1 MGITT
6 GSYLD
11 FVDETSGGYFIVD
24 NLNLYASQSAYVA
37 EDLYVSGTIYG
48 TATTASSLTN
58 LTQSVRIL
66 GDLIV
71 NGAITASVL
80 NVLVYTSSI
89 NVITGSTIFG
99 SSSLSTHQFTGSILT
114 TGSVYVTG
122 SIYATGTVFATSSN
136 ALSSSYALTASRA
149 ITASYALN
157 AVGLTTTGSF
167 TGSFTGSILSPNI
180 QLSNGLHISQ
190 NFVTQSIVL
199 NGTTGIILSNPINY
213 HTSFINYV
221 AFDVNYG
228 GTFWQAGSI
237 ILTNDGFTTGLYSA
251 SAKPISSPP
260 GPILT
265 FSGSLGGTM
274 LLHATV
280 AGMNTACDFILDT
293 KALL

>member
-1 MGITT
+1 MGLFT
-6 GSYLD
+6 GSYSD
-11 FVDETSGGYFIVD
+11 FIDETSGGYFIVD

-136 ALSSSYALTASRA
+136 ATTASYTVSSSYAT
-149 ITASYALN
+149 TASYALN

-167 TGSFTGSILSPNI
+167 TGSFTGSILSPSIKVTDGSITRI
-180 QLSNGLHISQ
+180 QNY
-190 NFVTQSIVL
+190 VTQSNVL
-199 NGTTGIILSNPINY
+199 NGTSSMIWSALDPTIPS
-213 HTSFINYV
+213 TFINYY
-221 AFDVNYG
+221 ATDLGSG
-228 GTFWQAGSI
+228 GTFIQAGTI
-237 ILTNDGFTTGLYSA
+237 IICTDGLTTSLSNTSTPVLGSGVLVFTSNLGSALELYA
-251 SAKPISSPP
+251 TIS
-260 GPILT
+260 
-265 FSGSLGGTM
+265 
-274 LLHATV
+274 
-280 AGMNTACDFILDT
+280 GMNTQCDFVLDVRT
-293 KALL
+293 LI

>member
-136 ALSSSYALTASRA
+136 ATTASYTVSSSYAT
-149 ITASYALN
+149 TASYALN

-167 TGSFTGSILSPNI
+167 TGSFTGSILSPSIKVTDGSITRI
-180 QLSNGLHISQ
+180 QNY
-190 NFVTQSIVL
+190 VTQSNVL
-199 NGTTGIILSNPINY
+199 NGTSSMIWSALDPTIPS
-213 HTSFINYV
+213 TFINYY
-221 AFDVNYG
+221 ATDLGSG
-228 GTFWQAGSI
+228 GTFIQAGTI
-237 ILTNDGFTTGLYSA
+237 IICTDGLTTSLSNTSTPVLGSGVLVFTSNLGSALELYA
-251 SAKPISSPP
+251 TIS
-260 GPILT
+260 
-265 FSGSLGGTM
+265 
-274 LLHATV
+274 
-280 AGMNTACDFILDT
+280 GMNTQCDFVLDVRT
-293 KALL
+293 LI

>member
-1 MGITT
+1 MGIIT

-11 FVDETSGGYFIVD
+11 FIDDTSGGYFIVD
-24 NLNLYASQSAYVA
+24 SLNFYASQSAYVA

-48 TATTASSLTN
+48 TATTASSLN
-58 LTQSVRIL
+58 DLTQSVRIL
-66 GDLIV
+66 GNLTV

-122 SIYATGTVFATSSN
+122 SIYATGAVFATSSN

-167 TGSFTGSILSPNI
+167 TGSFTGSILSPSI
-180 QLSNGLHISQ
+180 KVSNGLNISQ

>member
-37 EDLYVSGTIYG
+37 KDLYVSGTIYG

-167 TGSFTGSILSPNI
+167 TGSFTGSILSPSIKVTDGSTTRI
-180 QLSNGLHISQ
+180 QNY
-190 NFVTQSIVL
+190 VTQSNVL
-199 NGTTGIILSNPINY
+199 NGTSSMIWSALDPTIPS
-213 HTSFINYV
+213 TFINYY
-221 AFDVNYG
+221 ATDLGSG
-228 GTFWQAGSI
+228 GTFIQAGTI
-237 ILTNDGFTTGLYSA
+237 IICTDGLTTSLSNTSTPVLGSGVLVFTSNLGSALELY
-251 SAKPISSPP
+251 
-260 GPILT
+260 
-265 FSGSLGGTM
+265 
-274 LLHATV
+274 ATV
-280 AGMNTACDFILDT
+280 SGMNTQCDFVLDVRT
-293 KALL
+293 LI

>member
-1 MGITT
+1 MGIIT

-11 FVDETSGGYFIVD
+11 FIDDTSGGYFIVD
-24 NLNLYASQSAYVA
+24 SLNFYASQSAYVA

-48 TATTASSLTN
+48 TAATASSLN
-58 LTQSVRIL
+58 DLTQSVRIL
-66 GDLIV
+66 GNLTV

-122 SIYATGTVFATSSN
+122 SIYATGAVFATSSN

-167 TGSFTGSILSPNI
+167 TGSFTGSILSPSI
-180 QLSNGLHISQ
+180 KVSNGLNISQ